1 MAEKLTPREKRA
13 IKQREAAERA
23 EAVFGTGKGS
33 AEPKINVLTYD
44 IDLLKALNYY
54 NSAFD
59 NKAKRK
65 WTMAYVGK
73 AAVADFEVLADW
85 RFSSV
90 GSIIRLLQRGVYL
103 DPKEQ
108 GFIATELTALRE
120 VAAYERL
127 AISKVVAKVK
137 PSAPVIDRVA
147 EEASN
152 HIAEINGMIDEFV
165 MNDVEPDLVAYL
177 KANAVSPKAAKLIPI
192 AFANTALELE
202 EAIAGEDKQL
212 VEGYSNFKKT
222 KLKKL
227 LKLYQSVSE
236 AAQQQVVTAKVQ
248 RKPTVRKEKPASVIA
263 SKVLFL
269 KESKELGLK
278 SVQPVSLVQ
287 ASEAWIYNTKYKRLQ
302 VYRAMA
308 DSKLTV
314 KGTTIM
320 GYDVSESGQKTV
332 RKPELLK
339 DYASLS
345 KRPLAQA
352 YAGLSTKPA
361 GVNGRINGDCIIL
374 KVFP

>member
-13 IKQREAAERA
+13 IKHREAVERA

-73 AAVADFEVLADW
+73 AAVADFEILADW

-120 VAAYERL
+120 VAASERL
-127 AISKVVAKVK
+127 VASKVVAKIK
-137 PSAPVIDRVA
+137 PVAPVVDRVA
-147 EEASN
+147 EEAST

-165 MNDVEPDLVAYL
+165 LNDVEPDLVAYL
-177 KANAVSPKAAKLIPI
+177 KANAVSPKASKLIPA
-192 AFANTALELE
+192 AFVNMVLELE
-202 EAIAGEDKQL
+202 EALAGEDKQL
-212 VEGYSNFKKT
+212 VEGYSNFKKS

-236 AAQQQVVTAKVQ
+236 AAQQQMVTAKVQ
-248 RKPTVRKEKPASVIA
+248 RKPTVRKEKPALVVA

-269 KESKELGLK
+269 KESKELGIK

-314 KGTTIM
+314 KGTTLM

-352 YAGLSTKPA
+352 YEGLSTKPA